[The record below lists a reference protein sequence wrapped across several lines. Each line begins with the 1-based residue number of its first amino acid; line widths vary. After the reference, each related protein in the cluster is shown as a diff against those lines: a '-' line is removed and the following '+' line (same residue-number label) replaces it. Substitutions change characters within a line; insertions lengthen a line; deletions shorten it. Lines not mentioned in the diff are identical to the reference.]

1 MSESKQI
8 VQQLLESITETVE
21 QLQQLVDADLDADCS
36 HGCAQN
42 GGVRRLLIHN
52 IEHDRSHAGAISS
65 IRSDAQQL
73 QQSEL
78 AFLVRDWL
86 YARVELVAQLLQT
99 PDEVLDLYGPEE
111 EWTVRKHIEHTAF
124 YERETID
131 VAMTEKTARGTKAA
145 SVITTN

>member
-52 IEHDRSHAGAISS
+52 IEHDRAHAGAISS
-65 IRSDAQQL
+65 IRSDAHQL

-99 PDEVLDLYGPEE
+99 PDEVLDLHGPEE
-111 EWTVRKHIEHTAF
+111 EWTVRKHIEHTSF

-131 VAMTEKTARGTKAA
+131 VAIKEKEARGKAA
-145 SVITTN
+145 PVATT